1 MQETNA
7 GNKGLGDLIKR
18 FTKVSDRK
26 KITLNKRFL
35 IFFFFLMLSILL
47 WFLTVLN
54 KDYITSIDYPVRYI
68 RFPEDKVLVNDI
80 PDRLDL
86 TVEAS
91 GFTLL
96 SHKLKSRI
104 TPILVDVNSYSPNKF
119 RNDPSSIFILSSD
132 AKEGIA
138 RQLSSEINILDIHPD
153 SLIFRFARR
162 DEKRVPVEPI
172 LDLSFEKQFMQVG
185 PYILEPDSILISGP
199 VVIIDS
205 IEEVKTEEFVLVG
218 INESISQE
226 LKIRPLARIDF
237 NPLEIWLQVP
247 VEKFTE
253 ASLTIPIEVVNLPD
267 SFVLRTFPGKVTIS
281 CQVGL
286 SAYETLNE
294 HLFRAEVD
302 YADAGKMLGSKLQV
316 NLVKVPEYIQA
327 INYTP
332 KSVEYILEK

>member
-7 GNKGLGDLIKR
+7 GNRRLSDLIKR
-18 FTKVSDRK
+18 FTRVTDRK

-47 WFLTVLN
+47 WFLTALN

-96 SHKLKSRI
+96 SYKLRSRI

-132 AKEGIA
+132 AKDGIA
-138 RQLSSEINILDIHPD
+138 SQLSSEINILDIHPD
-153 SLIFRFARR
+153 SLIFRFASRA
-162 DEKRVPVEPI
+162 EKLVPVFPS

-185 PYILEPDSILISGP
+185 PYTVEPDSISISGP

-205 IEEVKTEEFVLVG
+205 ITEVKTEKFVRSG
-218 INESISQE
+218 INESFNEE
-226 LKIRPLARIDF
+226 LKILPINKIDF
-237 NPLEIWLQVP
+237 YPVEVWLQVP
-247 VEKFTE
+247 VEQFTE
-253 ASLTIPIEVVNLPD
+253 ASLTIHIEVVNLPD
-267 SFVLRTFPGKVTIS
+267 SLILRTFPGKVDIS

-316 NLVKVPEYIQA
+316 KLVKVPEYIQA